1 MTPKFNLYLGK
12 AGQFASMS
20 YFLMRGWNV
29 AIPEV
34 DVGDDLFV
42 VDDKKGFFFRVQVK
56 TSQAIERENGYSVRF
71 NVPLEQL
78 ENAIDPEIYYVFMIS
93 RNGEWADKLVISRY
107 TLNELYTFNNVGSAH
122 QKSKSLM
129 LYFSFQDGKVM
140 CSGQDFTEFRNN
152 FNDFPLISH

>member
-1 MTPKFNLYLGK
+1 
-12 AGQFASMS
+12 MS

-93 RNGEWADKLVISRY
+93 RNGVQNPIHFI
-107 TLNELYTFNNVGSAH
+107 N
-122 QKSKSLM
+122 
-129 LYFSFQDGKVM
+129 
-140 CSGQDFTEFRNN
+140 
-152 FNDFPLISH
+152 P

>member
-12 AGQFASMS
+12 AGQFAAMS

-29 AIPEV
+29 ATPEV

-42 VDDKKGFFFRVQVK
+42 VDDKKGFFHRVQVK

-78 ENAIDPEIYYVFMIS
+78 ENAVDPEIYYVFMIS
-93 RNGEWADKLVISRY
+93 RNGEWSDKIVISRY
-107 TLNELYTFNNVGSAH
+107 TLNELYTFNEIGSSH

-129 LYFSFQDGKVM
+129 LYFSFQDGKIL

-152 FNDFPLISH
+152 FNDFPLIAH